1 MKDLLVGAAGAAIVT
16 GIFGVATWALNR
28 MAAKKDAKD
37 AKDDKVSQDIEK
49 LRTSVI
55 DLDNLVRE
63 LKTEMN
69 AQIGQLR
76 YEQEENKMISIRA
89 RTLRFA
95 DEIQHG
101 ENHSEEH
108 YKQIVSDISSYEI
121 FCLNNTKFKNS
132 LMVISSK
139 IVKENYEK
147 KIKENSFLV

>member
-16 GIFGVATWALNR
+16 GIFGIAMWTLNR

-37 AKDDKVSQDIEK
+37 AKEDKVSKDIEN
-49 LRTSVI
+49 LRTSVNN
-55 DLDNLVRE
+55 LDNLVRE
-63 LKTEMN
+63 LRTEMSN
-69 AQIGQLR
+69 QIGQLR

-108 YKQIVSDISSYEI
+108 YKQVVTDISSYEN
-121 FCLNNTKFKNS
+121 FCLNNADFKNS

-147 KIKENSFLV
+147 KIRENSFLV